1 MSLSINTNT
10 ASMVALESLNATTSA
25 LNDTENTVSTGQKIS
40 SSKDGPATYAIA
52 QQMNGNISGLSAVS
66 DGLSFAAS
74 TLSTT
79 STAVGNIIST
89 LALLQTAVTSLG
101 DNQGDPTALAQTSDE
116 INSYLDQINTF
127 ARNATVNGVNLL
139 STADDSNVANGGTA
153 GSAGPVTAD
162 SLIYVTSLQG
172 STNTI
177 TNATDTASGAGKV
190 VYTVVGSDASK
201 DQTTL
206 TDALGLSSKMAAGD
220 TLSAGTSVA
229 GSNAFVTNTNGSGA
243 LTSGSSIAN
252 LITLVQNAMTAM
264 TDVASTLGSQ
274 AKIVDGM
281 TSYSTNL
288 SDSLT
293 TGVGALTDADMAA
306 ESAKLTSLQTK
317 QQLAISSL
325 SVAKS
330 SSQNILSLF
339 R

>member
-10 ASMVALESLNATTSA
+10 ANMVALESLNATTTA
-25 LNDTENTVSTGQKIS
+25 LNSTENTVSTGQKVS

-74 TLSTT
+74 TISTT
-79 STAVGNIIST
+79 SAAVGNIIST
-89 LALLQTAVTSLG
+89 LHLLQAAVTTLG
-101 DNQGDPTALAQTSDE
+101 DNQGDPTALVQTSEE
-116 INSYLDQINTF
+116 INGYIDQINTF

-139 STADDSNVANGGTA
+139 TTANDSNMANV
-153 GSAGPVTAD
+153 GSSTGPVTAD

-172 STNTI
+172 STKTI
-177 TNATDTASGAGKV
+177 GNAVGAG
-190 VYTVVGSDASK
+190 TS
-201 DQTTL
+201 TL
-206 TDALGLSSKMAAGD
+206 TDVLKLSTGM
-220 TLSAGTSVA
+220 SAGGDLAVSSA
-229 GSNAFVTNTNGSGA
+229 SGSNVFYNGTGLGTTGSASISSLITIVQSAITTMTNT
-243 LTSGSSIAN
+243 
-252 LITLVQNAMTAM
+252 
-264 TDVASTLGSQ
+264 ASTLGTQ
-274 AKIVDGM
+274 GKIVDGM
-281 TSYSTNL
+281 SAYSTNL